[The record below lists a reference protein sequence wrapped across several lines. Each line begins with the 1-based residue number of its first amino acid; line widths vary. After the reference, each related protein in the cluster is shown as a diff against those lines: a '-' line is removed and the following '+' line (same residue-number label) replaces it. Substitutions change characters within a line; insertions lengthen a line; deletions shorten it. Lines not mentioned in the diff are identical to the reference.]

1 MICAKKI
8 HDQQGMISIEMLLI
22 LSMYVMFFAGIMILI
37 NGFII
42 QYRLQTAVNETA
54 KETAAYAAADPGGTG
69 YAYEVY
75 KAFYKMN
82 GIKFENWGD
91 EEADRAKSLCFA
103 ATNKDIYYKSS
114 VYTVF
119 LEILTD
125 MDADIDTYLKDHGVA
140 GGINGL
146 ILHSSQFEENGELT
160 VTLTYN
166 FHCFKIPFSDGWLFS
181 KKMGCS
187 ASTRAWVP

>member
-1 MICAKKI
+1 MISAKKI
-8 HDQQGMISIEMLLI
+8 LDQHGMISIEMLLI
-22 LSMYVMFFAGIMILI
+22 LSMYVMFFAGIMMLI

-54 KETAAYAAADPGGTG
+54 KETAAYAAADPEGTG
-69 YAYEVY
+69 YAYEIY
-75 KAFYKMN
+75 KAFYRMN
-82 GIKFENWGD
+82 GIKFEDWGD
-91 EEADRAKSLCFA
+91 SEVDRSKSLCFA

-119 LEILTD
+119 REILMD
-125 MDADIDTYLKDHGVA
+125 MDPEIDTHLKERGVS

-146 ILHSSQFEENGELT
+146 ILHSSQFEEDGDLT

-166 FHCFKIPFSDGWLFS
+166 YHCFKIPFSEGWLFS
-181 KKMGCS
+181 RKMACS
-187 ASTRAWVP
+187 ASTRAWIP